1 MRFLGYFE
9 QICSIPHCSYQA
21 KKLGEFLLEFSK
33 SRGFEAKIDESFN
46 IHAIKGKPKICLQ
59 AHYDMVCVGEAP
71 KIELEN
77 DGEFLSAKNSTLGAD
92 NGIGLAIIMDIMDQ
106 AQDLEVLFTSDE
118 EVGLIG
124 ANAFAGEICAP
135 ALLNLDSEDDNEVI
149 IGCAGGLLAE
159 FRCEFEPC
167 KLGLGELFSP
177 SVSEHFGTGLLS
189 NESSHSTSAKNSTQN
204 SSNLNADYRESSEH
218 LSTGLLSNEGSHSTS
233 AENSTQNNS
242 NLNADYCESSEHFGT
257 GLLFNEG
264 SHSTSAKNCT
274 QNSSNLNANYYAL
287 SCEGLEGGH
296 SGIEIAKN
304 IPNAI
309 KELAHFAKNH
319 GANILAMSGG
329 DRDNAIPTWAKALVS
344 ASSKLQNKGLVKA
357 KKLDLLGAK
366 ELFAKLCDDNLKNT
380 IIMKTNSADFTRN
393 SRIPMK
399 ANSADFTK
407 NSRIPMKANSLND
420 FLLALPHGVLGWDE
434 GLGLPKTSANLAIV
448 RTRLTSKDENARIA
462 FSVQIYA
469 RSSSQAELAKLKNS
483 YEAISELAGFQSSF
497 GASSMPW
504 EPEQSHF
511 ATSVLNALQ
520 KYRPNAKI
528 TAIHAGL
535 ECGCLSAKMKQKGKK
550 LVACSIGP
558 NISGAHTINE
568 RCEIKSAQIIAQVV
582 RDVLKNA

>member
-21 KKLGEFLLEFSK
+21 QKLGEFLLEFSK
-33 SRGFEAKIDESFN
+33 SRGFDTKIDESFN

-92 NGIGLAIIMDIMDQ
+92 NGIGLAIIMDIMDE

-135 ALLNLDSEDDNEVI
+135 ALLNLDSEDDSEVI

-159 FRCEFEPC
+159 FRREFEPC
-167 KLGLGELFSP
+167 ELGLGELFSS
-177 SVSEHFGTGLLS
+177 SV
-189 NESSHSTSAKNSTQN
+189 
-204 SSNLNADYRESSEH
+204 SEH
-218 LSTGLLSNEGSHSTS
+218 LSTGLLSNES
-233 AENSTQNNS
+233 
-242 NLNADYCESSEHFGT
+242 
-257 GLLFNEG
+257 

-274 QNSSNLNANYYAL
+274 QNSSNLNANYYEL

-296 SGIEIAKN
+296 SGMQIAKN

-344 ASSKLQNKGLVKA
+344 ASSKLQSKGLVKA

-366 ELFAKLCDDNLKNT
+366 ELFAKLCDDDLKNP
-380 IIMKTNSADFTRN
+380 IIMKSNSADFTRN
-393 SRIPMK
+393 SR
-399 ANSADFTK
+399 
-407 NSRIPMKANSLND
+407 NSRIPLLND

-448 RTRLTSKDENARIA
+448 RTSLTSKDENARIA

-469 RSSSQAELAKLKNS
+469 RSSSQEELAKLKNS

-504 EPEQSHF
+504 EPEQSEF
-511 ATSVLNALQ
+511 ATNVLTALQ
-520 KYRPNAKI
+520 KYRPDAKI

>member
-21 KKLGEFLLEFSK
+21 QKLGEFLLEFSK
-33 SRGFEAKIDESFN
+33 SRGFDTKIDENFN

-92 NGIGLAIIMDIMDQ
+92 NGIGLAIIMDIMDE

-135 ALLNLDSEDDNEVI
+135 ALLNLDSEDDSEVI

-159 FRCEFEPC
+159 FRREFEPC
-167 KLGLGELFSP
+167 ELGLGELFSS

-189 NESSHSTSAKNSTQN
+189 NESSHSTSAKN
-204 SSNLNADYRESSEH
+204 
-218 LSTGLLSNEGSHSTS
+218 
-233 AENSTQNNS
+233 
-242 NLNADYCESSEHFGT
+242 
-257 GLLFNEG
+257 
-264 SHSTSAKNCT
+264 CT
-274 QNSSNLNANYYAL
+274 QNSSNLNANYYEL
-287 SCEGLEGGH
+287 SCEGLDGGH
-296 SGIEIAKN
+296 SGIQIAKN

-344 ASSKLQNKGLVKA
+344 ASSELQSKGLVKA

-366 ELFAKLCDDNLKNT
+366 ELFAKLCDDDLKNP
-380 IIMKTNSADFTRN
+380 IIMKS
-393 SRIPMK
+393 
-399 ANSADFTK
+399 NSADFTK
-407 NSRIPMKANSLND
+407 RENSRNSRIPLLND

-448 RTRLTSKDENARIA
+448 RTSLTSKDENARIA

-469 RSSSQAELAKLKNS
+469 RSSSQEELAKLKNS

-504 EPEQSHF
+504 EPEQSEF
-511 ATSVLNALQ
+511 ATNVLTALQ

-550 LVACSIGP
+550 LAACSIGP

>member
-21 KKLGEFLLEFSK
+21 QKLGEFLLEFSK
-33 SRGFEAKIDESFN
+33 SRGFDTKIDESFN

-92 NGIGLAIIMDIMDQ
+92 NGIGLAIIMDIMDE

-135 ALLNLDSEDDNEVI
+135 ALLNLDSEDDSEVI

-159 FRCEFEPC
+159 FRREFEPC
-167 KLGLGELFSP
+167 ELGLGELFSS
-177 SVSEHFGTGLLS
+177 SVSEHLSTGLLSNESSHSTSAENSTQNSSNLNADCYESSEHFGTGLLS
-189 NESSHSTSAKNSTQN
+189 NESSHSTSA
-204 SSNLNADYRESSEH
+204 
-218 LSTGLLSNEGSHSTS
+218 
-233 AENSTQNNS
+233 ENCTQNNS
-242 NLNADYCESSEHFGT
+242 NLNADYYE
-257 GLLFNEG
+257 
-264 SHSTSAKNCT
+264 
-274 QNSSNLNANYYAL
+274 L
-287 SCEGLEGGH
+287 SCEGLDGGH
-296 SGIEIAKN
+296 SGMQIAKN

-344 ASSKLQNKGLVKA
+344 ASSKLESKGLVKA

-366 ELFAKLCDDNLKNT
+366 ELFAKLCDDDLKNP
-380 IIMKTNSADFTRN
+380 IIMKSNSADFTWRENSRN
-393 SRIPMK
+393 SRIPL
-399 ANSADFTK
+399 
-407 NSRIPMKANSLND
+407 LND

-448 RTRLTSKDENARIA
+448 RTSLTSKDENARIA

-469 RSSSQAELAKLKNS
+469 RSSSQEELAKLKNS

-504 EPEQSHF
+504 EPEQSEF

-520 KYRPNAKI
+520 KYRPDAKI

>member
-21 KKLGEFLLEFSK
+21 QKLGEFLLEFSK
-33 SRGFEAKIDESFN
+33 SRGFDTKIDESFN

-92 NGIGLAIIMDIMDQ
+92 NGIGLAIIMDIMDE

-135 ALLNLDSEDDNEVI
+135 ALLNLDSEDDSEVI

-159 FRCEFEPC
+159 FRREFEPSE
-167 KLGLGELFSP
+167 LGLGELFSS
-177 SVSEHFGTGLLS
+177 SVSEHLS
-189 NESSHSTSAKNSTQN
+189 
-204 SSNLNADYRESSEH
+204 
-218 LSTGLLSNEGSHSTS
+218 
-233 AENSTQNNS
+233 
-242 NLNADYCESSEHFGT
+242 T

-274 QNSSNLNANYYAL
+274 QNSSNLNANYYEL

-296 SGIEIAKN
+296 SGMQIAKN

-344 ASSKLQNKGLVKA
+344 ASSKLQSKGLVNA

-366 ELFAKLCDDNLKNT
+366 ELFAKLCDDDLKNT
-380 IIMKTNSADFTRN
+380 IIMKTNSSDFTRN
-393 SRIPMK
+393 SRILMK
-399 ANSADFTK
+399 ANSADFTRNSR
-407 NSRIPMKANSLND
+407 NSRIPLLND

-434 GLGLPKTSANLAIV
+434 GLGLTKTSANLAIV
-448 RTRLTSKDENARIA
+448 RTKLTSKDENARIA

-469 RSSSQAELAKLKNS
+469 RSSSQEELAKLKNS
-483 YEAISELAGFQSSF
+483 YEAISELAGSQSSF
-497 GASSMPW
+497 GPSSLPW
-504 EPEQSHF
+504 EPEQSEF
-511 ATSVLNALQ
+511 ATSVLTALQ
-520 KYRPNAKI
+520 KYRPDAKI

>member
-21 KKLGEFLLEFSK
+21 QKLGEFLLEFSK
-33 SRGFEAKIDESFN
+33 SRGFDTKIDENFN

-92 NGIGLAIIMDIMDQ
+92 NGIGLAIIMDIMDE

-135 ALLNLDSEDDNEVI
+135 ALLNLDSEDDSEVI

-159 FRCEFEPC
+159 FRREFEPS
-167 KLGLGELFSP
+167 KLGLGELFSS
-177 SVSEHFGTGLLS
+177 SV
-189 NESSHSTSAKNSTQN
+189 
-204 SSNLNADYRESSEH
+204 
-218 LSTGLLSNEGSHSTS
+218 
-233 AENSTQNNS
+233 
-242 NLNADYCESSEHFGT
+242 SEHFGT
-257 GLLFNEG
+257 GLLFNES

-274 QNSSNLNANYYAL
+274 QNSSNLNANYYEL

-296 SGIEIAKN
+296 SGMQIAKN

-309 KELAHFAKNH
+309 KELAHFTKNH
-319 GANILAMSGG
+319 GANILAISGG

-344 ASSKLQNKGLVKA
+344 ASSELQSKGLVKA

-366 ELFAKLCDDNLKNT
+366 ELFAKLCDDDLKNP
-380 IIMKTNSADFTRN
+380 II
-393 SRIPMK
+393 MK
-399 ANSADFTK
+399 ANSADFTRRENSR
-407 NSRIPMKANSLND
+407 NSRIPLLND

-448 RTRLTSKDENARIA
+448 RTSLTSKDENARIA

-469 RSSSQAELAKLKNS
+469 RSSSQEELAKLKNS

-504 EPEQSHF
+504 EPEQSEF

>member
-21 KKLGEFLLEFSK
+21 QKLGEFLLEFSK
-33 SRGFEAKIDESFN
+33 SRGFDTKIDESFN

-77 DGEFLSAKNSTLGAD
+77 NGEFLSAKNSTLGAD
-92 NGIGLAIIMDIMDQ
+92 NGIGLAIIMDIMDE

-135 ALLNLDSEDDNEVI
+135 ALLNLDSEDDSEVI

-159 FRCEFEPC
+159 FRREFEPSE
-167 KLGLGELFSP
+167 LGLGELFSS
-177 SVSEHFGTGLLS
+177 SV
-189 NESSHSTSAKNSTQN
+189 
-204 SSNLNADYRESSEH
+204 
-218 LSTGLLSNEGSHSTS
+218 
-233 AENSTQNNS
+233 
-242 NLNADYCESSEHFGT
+242 SEHFGT

-274 QNSSNLNANYYAL
+274 QNNSNLNANYYEL

-296 SGIEIAKN
+296 SGMQIAKN

-344 ASSKLQNKGLVKA
+344 ASSKLQSKGLVKA
-357 KKLDLLGAK
+357 KKLDLLGTK
-366 ELFAKLCDDNLKNT
+366 ELFAKLCDDDLKNT
-380 IIMKTNSADFTRN
+380 II
-393 SRIPMK
+393 MK
-399 ANSADFTK
+399 ANSADFTRRENSK
-407 NSRIPMKANSLND
+407 NSRIPLLND

-497 GASSMPW
+497 GPSSLPW
-504 EPEQSHF
+504 EPEQSEF
-511 ATSVLNALQ
+511 ATSVLTALQ

-568 RCEIKSAQIIAQVV
+568 RCEIKSAKIIAQVL
-582 RDVLKNA
+582 RDLLKNA

>member
-1 MRFLGYFE
+1 MRFLEYFE

-21 KKLGEFLLEFSK
+21 QKLGEFLLEFSK
-33 SRGFEAKIDESFN
+33 SRGFDTKIDESFN

-71 KIELEN
+71 KVELEN

-92 NGIGLAIIMDIMDQ
+92 NGIGLAIIMDIMDE

-135 ALLNLDSEDDNEVI
+135 ALLNLDSEDDSEVI

-159 FRCEFEPC
+159 FRREFEPC
-167 KLGLGELFSP
+167 ELGLGELFSS
-177 SVSEHFGTGLLS
+177 SVSENLSTGLLS
-189 NESSHSTSAKNSTQN
+189 NESSHSTSAENSTQN
-204 SSNLNADYRESSEH
+204 SR
-218 LSTGLLSNEGSHSTS
+218 
-233 AENSTQNNS
+233 
-242 NLNADYCESSEHFGT
+242 
-257 GLLFNEG
+257 
-264 SHSTSAKNCT
+264 
-274 QNSSNLNANYYAL
+274 NLNANYYEL

-296 SGIEIAKN
+296 SGMQIAKN

-344 ASSKLQNKGLVKA
+344 ASSELQSKGLVKA

-366 ELFAKLCDDNLKNT
+366 ELFAKLCDDDLKNP
-380 IIMKTNSADFTRN
+380 IIMKS
-393 SRIPMK
+393 
-399 ANSADFTK
+399 NSADFTK
-407 NSRIPMKANSLND
+407 RENSRNSRIPLLND

-448 RTRLTSKDENARIA
+448 RTSLTSKDENARIA

-469 RSSSQAELAKLKNS
+469 RSSSQEELAKLKNS

-504 EPEQSHF
+504 EPEQSEF
-511 ATSVLNALQ
+511 AKRVLNALQ

>member
-21 KKLGEFLLEFSK
+21 QKLGEFLLEFSK
-33 SRGFEAKIDESFN
+33 SRGFDTKIDESFN

-92 NGIGLAIIMDIMDQ
+92 NGIGLAIIMDIMDE

-135 ALLNLDSEDDNEVI
+135 ALLNLDSEDDSEVI

-159 FRCEFEPC
+159 FRREFEPC
-167 KLGLGELFSP
+167 ELGLGELFSP
-177 SVSEHFGTGLLS
+177 EFEPCELGLGELFSSSVSEHFGTGLLS

-204 SSNLNADYRESSEH
+204 N
-218 LSTGLLSNEGSHSTS
+218 
-233 AENSTQNNS
+233 
-242 NLNADYCESSEHFGT
+242 
-257 GLLFNEG
+257 
-264 SHSTSAKNCT
+264 
-274 QNSSNLNANYYAL
+274 SNLNANYYEL

-296 SGIEIAKN
+296 SGMQIAKN

-344 ASSKLQNKGLVKA
+344 ASSKLQSKGLVKA

-366 ELFAKLCDDNLKNT
+366 ELFTKLCDDDLKNT
-380 IIMKTNSADFTRN
+380 II
-393 SRIPMK
+393 MK

-407 NSRIPMKANSLND
+407 RENSRNSRIPLLND

-434 GLGLPKTSANLAIV
+434 RLGLPKTSANLAIV
-448 RTRLTSKDENARIA
+448 RTSLTSKDENARIA

-469 RSSSQAELAKLKNS
+469 RSSSQEELAKLKNS

-504 EPEQSHF
+504 EPEQSEF

>member
-21 KKLGEFLLEFSK
+21 QKLGEFLLEFSK
-33 SRGFEAKIDESFN
+33 SRGFDTKIDESFN

-92 NGIGLAIIMDIMDQ
+92 NGIGLAIIMDIMDE

-135 ALLNLDSEDDNEVI
+135 ALLNLDSEDDSEVI

-159 FRCEFEPC
+159 FRREFEPS
-167 KLGLGELFSP
+167 KLGLGELFSSELESCELGLGELFSS
-177 SVSEHFGTGLLS
+177 SVSEHFGTRLLS
-189 NESSHSTSAKNSTQN
+189 NESSHSTSAENSTQN
-204 SSNLNADYRESSEH
+204 SS
-218 LSTGLLSNEGSHSTS
+218 T
-233 AENSTQNNS
+233 
-242 NLNADYCESSEHFGT
+242 
-257 GLLFNEG
+257 
-264 SHSTSAKNCT
+264 
-274 QNSSNLNANYYAL
+274 LNANYYEL
-287 SCEGLEGGH
+287 SCEGLKGGH
-296 SGIEIAKN
+296 SGMQIAKN

-319 GANILAMSGG
+319 GANILAISGG

-344 ASSKLQNKGLVKA
+344 ASSKLQSKGLVKA

-366 ELFAKLCDDNLKNT
+366 ELFAKLCDDDLKNP
-380 IIMKTNSADFTRN
+380 IIMKSNSADFTRN

-399 ANSADFTK
+399 SNSADFTRNSR
-407 NSRIPMKANSLND
+407 NSRIPLLND

-448 RTRLTSKDENARIA
+448 RTSLTSKDENARIA

-497 GASSMPW
+497 GPSSMPW
-504 EPEQSHF
+504 EPEQSEF
-511 ATSVLNALQ
+511 AKSLLTALQ

>member
-21 KKLGEFLLEFSK
+21 QKLGEFLLEFSK
-33 SRGFEAKIDESFN
+33 SRGFDTKIDENFN

-71 KIELEN
+71 KIDLEN

-92 NGIGLAIIMDIMDQ
+92 NGIGLAIIMDIMDE

-135 ALLNLDSEDDNEVI
+135 ALLNLDSEDDSEVI

-159 FRCEFEPC
+159 FMREFEPC
-167 KLGLGELFSP
+167 ELGLGELFSP
-177 SVSEHFGTGLLS
+177 EFEPCELGLGELFSSSVSEHFGTGLLS
-189 NESSHSTSAKNSTQN
+189 NESSHSTSAKN
-204 SSNLNADYRESSEH
+204 
-218 LSTGLLSNEGSHSTS
+218 
-233 AENSTQNNS
+233 
-242 NLNADYCESSEHFGT
+242 
-257 GLLFNEG
+257 
-264 SHSTSAKNCT
+264 CT
-274 QNSSNLNANYYAL
+274 QNSSNLNANYYEL

-296 SGIEIAKN
+296 SGMQIAKN

-344 ASSKLQNKGLVKA
+344 ASSELQSKGLVKA

-366 ELFAKLCDDNLKNT
+366 ELFAKLCDDDLKNP
-380 IIMKTNSADFTRN
+380 IIMKS
-393 SRIPMK
+393 
-399 ANSADFTK
+399 NSADFTK
-407 NSRIPMKANSLND
+407 RENSRNSRIPLLND

-448 RTRLTSKDENARIA
+448 RTSLTSKDENARIA

-469 RSSSQAELAKLKNS
+469 RSSSQEELAKLKNS

-504 EPEQSHF
+504 EPEQSEF
-511 ATSVLNALQ
+511 ATSLLNALQ

>member
-21 KKLGEFLLEFSK
+21 QKLGEFLLEFSK
-33 SRGFEAKIDESFN
+33 SRGFDTKIDESFN

-92 NGIGLAIIMDIMDQ
+92 NGIGLAIIMDIMDE

-135 ALLNLDSEDDNEVI
+135 ALLNLDSEDDSEVI

-159 FRCEFEPC
+159 FRREFEPC
-167 KLGLGELFSP
+167 ELGLGELFSS
-177 SVSEHFGTGLLS
+177 SVSENLSTGLLS
-189 NESSHSTSAKNSTQN
+189 NESSHSTSAKNC
-204 SSNLNADYRESSEH
+204 
-218 LSTGLLSNEGSHSTS
+218 
-233 AENSTQNNS
+233 TQNNS
-242 NLNADYCESSEHFGT
+242 NLNA
-257 GLLFNEG
+257 
-264 SHSTSAKNCT
+264 
-274 QNSSNLNANYYAL
+274 NYYEL

-296 SGIEIAKN
+296 SGMQIAKN

-319 GANILAMSGG
+319 GANILAISGG
-329 DRDNAIPTWAKALVS
+329 DRDNAIPTWAKALAS
-344 ASSKLQNKGLVKA
+344 ASSKLESKGLVKA

-366 ELFAKLCDDNLKNT
+366 ELFAKLCDDDLKNP
-380 IIMKTNSADFTRN
+380 IIMKANSADFTRN
-393 SRIPMK
+393 SR
-399 ANSADFTK
+399 
-407 NSRIPMKANSLND
+407 NSRIPLLND

-448 RTRLTSKDENARIA
+448 RTSLTSKDENARIA

-504 EPEQSHF
+504 EPEQSEF
-511 ATSVLNALQ
+511 ATNVLNALQ

>member
-21 KKLGEFLLEFSK
+21 QKLGEFLLEFSK

-77 DGEFLSAKNSTLGAD
+77 NGEFLSAKNSTLGAD
-92 NGIGLAIIMDIMDQ
+92 NGIGLAIIMDIMDE

-135 ALLNLDSEDDNEVI
+135 ALLNLDSEDDSEVI

-159 FRCEFEPC
+159 FRREFEPS
-167 KLGLGELFSP
+167 KLGLGELFSSELESCELGLGELFSS
-177 SVSEHFGTGLLS
+177 SVSEHFGTGLLF
-189 NESSHSTSAKNSTQN
+189 
-204 SSNLNADYRESSEH
+204 
-218 LSTGLLSNEGSHSTS
+218 NEGSHSTS
-233 AENSTQNNS
+233 AENSTQNSS
-242 NLNADYCESSEHFGT
+242 NLNANYRESSEHLST
-257 GLLFNEG
+257 RLLFNEG

-274 QNSSNLNANYYAL
+274 QNSSNLNANYYEL
-287 SCEGLEGGH
+287 SCQGLEGGH
-296 SGIEIAKN
+296 SGMQIAKN

-319 GANILAMSGG
+319 GSNILAISGG

-344 ASSKLQNKGLVKA
+344 ASSKLQSKGLVKA

-366 ELFAKLCDDNLKNT
+366 ELFAKLCDDDLKNT
-380 IIMKTNSADFTRN
+380 IIMKANSADFTRN
-393 SRIPMK
+393 SRIPL
-399 ANSADFTK
+399 
-407 NSRIPMKANSLND
+407 LND

-448 RTRLTSKDENARIA
+448 RTKLTSKDENARIA

-497 GASSMPW
+497 GPSSMPW
-504 EPEQSHF
+504 EPEQSEF
-511 ATSVLNALQ
+511 ATSVLTALQ

-568 RCEIKSAQIIAQVV
+568 RCEIKSAQIIAQVL
-582 RDVLKNA
+582 RDLLKNA

>member
-21 KKLGEFLLEFSK
+21 QKLGEFLLEFSK
-33 SRGFEAKIDESFN
+33 SRGFDTKIDESFN

-77 DGEFLSAKNSTLGAD
+77 NGEFLSAKNSTLGAD
-92 NGIGLAIIMDIMDQ
+92 NGIGLAIIMDIMDE

-124 ANAFAGEICAP
+124 ANAFAGEIYAP
-135 ALLNLDSEDDNEVI
+135 ALLNLDSEDDSEVI

-159 FRCEFEPC
+159 FRREFEPC
-167 KLGLGELFSP
+167 KLGLDELFSS
-177 SVSEHFGTGLLS
+177 SV
-189 NESSHSTSAKNSTQN
+189 
-204 SSNLNADYRESSEH
+204 SEH

-233 AENSTQNNS
+233 VENSTQNNS
-242 NLNADYCESSEHFGT
+242 NLNA
-257 GLLFNEG
+257 
-264 SHSTSAKNCT
+264 
-274 QNSSNLNANYYAL
+274 NYYEL
-287 SCEGLEGGH
+287 SCHGLEGGH
-296 SGIEIAKN
+296 SGIQIAKN

-344 ASSKLQNKGLVKA
+344 ASSKLQSKGLVKA

-366 ELFAKLCDDNLKNT
+366 ELFAKLCDDDLKNT
-380 IIMKTNSADFTRN
+380 IIMRANSADFTRN
-393 SRIPMK
+393 SRIPL
-399 ANSADFTK
+399 
-407 NSRIPMKANSLND
+407 LND

-469 RSSSQAELAKLKNS
+469 RSSSQEELAKLKNS

-511 ATSVLNALQ
+511 ATSVLTALQ

-568 RCEIKSAQIIAQVV
+568 RCEIKSAKIIAQVV
-582 RDVLKNA
+582 RDLLKNSQGA

>member
-21 KKLGEFLLEFSK
+21 QKLGEFLLEFSK
-33 SRGFEAKIDESFN
+33 SRGFDTKIDENFN

-92 NGIGLAIIMDIMDQ
+92 NGIGLAIIMDIMDE

-135 ALLNLDSEDDNEVI
+135 ALLNLDSEDDSEVI

-159 FRCEFEPC
+159 FMREFEPS
-167 KLGLGELFSP
+167 KLGLGELFSS

-204 SSNLNADYRESSEH
+204 NSNLNADYCKSSEH
-218 LSTGLLSNEGSHSTS
+218 LSTGLLSNES
-233 AENSTQNNS
+233 
-242 NLNADYCESSEHFGT
+242 
-257 GLLFNEG
+257 

-274 QNSSNLNANYYAL
+274 QNSSNLNANYYEL

-296 SGIEIAKN
+296 SGMQIAKN

-344 ASSKLQNKGLVKA
+344 ASSKLESKGLVKA

-366 ELFAKLCDDNLKNT
+366 ELFAKLCDDDLKNP
-380 IIMKTNSADFTRN
+380 IIMKSNSADFTRN
-393 SRIPMK
+393 SR
-399 ANSADFTK
+399 
-407 NSRIPMKANSLND
+407 NSRIPLLND
-420 FLLALPHGVLGWDE
+420 FLLALSHGVLGWDE

-448 RTRLTSKDENARIA
+448 RTSLTSKDENARIA

-469 RSSSQAELAKLKNS
+469 RSSSQEELTKLKNS

-504 EPEQSHF
+504 EPEQSEF
-511 ATSVLNALQ
+511 ATSVLTALQ

>member
-21 KKLGEFLLEFSK
+21 QKLGEFLLEFSK
-33 SRGFEAKIDESFN
+33 SRGFDTKIDESFN

-92 NGIGLAIIMDIMDQ
+92 NGIGLAIIMDIMDE

-124 ANAFAGEICAP
+124 ANAFAGEIYAP
-135 ALLNLDSEDDNEVI
+135 ALLNLDSEDDSEVI

-189 NESSHSTSAKNSTQN
+189 NEGSHSTSAKNSTQN
-204 SSNLNADYRESSEH
+204 SSNLNA
-218 LSTGLLSNEGSHSTS
+218 
-233 AENSTQNNS
+233 
-242 NLNADYCESSEHFGT
+242 
-257 GLLFNEG
+257 
-264 SHSTSAKNCT
+264 
-274 QNSSNLNANYYAL
+274 NYYEL

-296 SGIEIAKN
+296 SGMEIAKN

-344 ASSKLQNKGLVKA
+344 ASSELQSKGLVKA

-366 ELFAKLCDDNLKNT
+366 ELFAKLCDDDLKNP
-380 IIMKTNSADFTRN
+380 IIMKANSADFTRN
-393 SRIPMK
+393 SRIPL
-399 ANSADFTK
+399 
-407 NSRIPMKANSLND
+407 LND

-469 RSSSQAELAKLKNS
+469 RSSSQEELAKLKNS

-497 GASSMPW
+497 GASSIPW
-504 EPEQSHF
+504 EPEQSEF

-568 RCEIKSAQIIAQVV
+568 RCEIKSAKIIAQVV

>member
-1 MRFLGYFE
+1 MSRFFSIIFKKFFLKGVKMRFLGYFE

-21 KKLGEFLLEFSK
+21 QKLGEFLLEFSK
-33 SRGFEAKIDESFN
+33 SRGFDTKIDESFN

-92 NGIGLAIIMDIMDQ
+92 NGIGLAIIMDIMDE

-135 ALLNLDSEDDNEVI
+135 ALLNLDSEDDSEVI

-159 FRCEFEPC
+159 FRREFEPS
-167 KLGLGELFSP
+167 KLGLGELFSS
-177 SVSEHFGTGLLS
+177 SVSEHLSTGLLS
-189 NESSHSTSAKNSTQN
+189 NESSHSTSA
-204 SSNLNADYRESSEH
+204 
-218 LSTGLLSNEGSHSTS
+218 
-233 AENSTQNNS
+233 ENS
-242 NLNADYCESSEHFGT
+242 
-257 GLLFNEG
+257 
-264 SHSTSAKNCT
+264 T
-274 QNSSNLNANYYAL
+274 QNSSNLNANYYEL

-296 SGIEIAKN
+296 SGMQIAKN

-344 ASSKLQNKGLVKA
+344 ASSKLESKGLVKA

-366 ELFAKLCDDNLKNT
+366 ELFAKLCDDDLKNT
-380 IIMKTNSADFTRN
+380 II
-393 SRIPMK
+393 MK
-399 ANSADFTK
+399 ANSADFTRRENSR
-407 NSRIPMKANSLND
+407 NSRIPLLND

-448 RTRLTSKDENARIA
+448 RTSLTSKDENARIA

-469 RSSSQAELAKLKNS
+469 RSSSQEELAKLKNS

-504 EPEQSHF
+504 EPEQSEF

-520 KYRPNAKI
+520 KYRPDAKI

>member
-21 KKLGEFLLEFSK
+21 QKLGEFLLEFSK
-33 SRGFEAKIDESFN
+33 SRGFDTKIDENFN

-77 DGEFLSAKNSTLGAD
+77 NGEFLSAKNSTLGAD
-92 NGIGLAIIMDIMDQ
+92 NGIGLAIIMDIMDE

-135 ALLNLDSEDDNEVI
+135 ALLNLDSEDDSEVI

-159 FRCEFEPC
+159 FRREFEPS
-167 KLGLGELFSP
+167 KLGLGELFS
-177 SVSEHFGTGLLS
+177 SSASEHFGTGLLS
-189 NESSHSTSAKNSTQN
+189 NESSHSTSAENSTQN
-204 SSNLNADYRESSEH
+204 NSNLNANYCESSEY
-218 LSTGLLSNEGSHSTS
+218 LSTGLLFNENSHSTS
-233 AENSTQNNS
+233 AENSTQN
-242 NLNADYCESSEHFGT
+242 
-257 GLLFNEG
+257 
-264 SHSTSAKNCT
+264 
-274 QNSSNLNANYYAL
+274 SSNLNANYYEL

-296 SGIEIAKN
+296 SGMQIAKN

-309 KELAHFAKNH
+309 KELAHFVKNH
-319 GANILAMSGG
+319 GANILAISGG

-344 ASSKLQNKGLVKA
+344 ASSELESKGLVNA

-366 ELFAKLCDDNLKNT
+366 ELFAKLCDDDLKNT
-380 IIMKTNSADFTRN
+380 IIMKANSADFTRN
-393 SRIPMK
+393 SKIPMK
-399 ANSADFTK
+399 ANSADFTRRENSR
-407 NSRIPMKANSLND
+407 NSRIPLLND

-448 RTRLTSKDENARIA
+448 RTSLTSKDENARIA

-469 RSSSQAELAKLKNS
+469 RSSSQEELAKLKNS

-504 EPEQSHF
+504 EPEQSEF
-511 ATSVLNALQ
+511 ATSVLTALQ
-520 KYRPNAKI
+520 KYRPDAKI

>member
-21 KKLGEFLLEFSK
+21 QKLGEFLLEFSK
-33 SRGFEAKIDESFN
+33 SRGFDTKIDENFN

-92 NGIGLAIIMDIMDQ
+92 NGIGLAIIMDIMDE

-135 ALLNLDSEDDNEVI
+135 ALLNLDSEDDSEVI

-159 FRCEFEPC
+159 FRREFEPS
-167 KLGLGELFSP
+167 KLGLGELFSS
-177 SVSEHFGTGLLS
+177 SVSENLSTGLLS
-189 NESSHSTSAKNSTQN
+189 NESSHSTSA
-204 SSNLNADYRESSEH
+204 
-218 LSTGLLSNEGSHSTS
+218 
-233 AENSTQNNS
+233 ENS
-242 NLNADYCESSEHFGT
+242 
-257 GLLFNEG
+257 
-264 SHSTSAKNCT
+264 T
-274 QNSSNLNANYYAL
+274 QNSSNLNANYYEL

-296 SGIEIAKN
+296 SGMQIAKN

-319 GANILAMSGG
+319 DANILTISGG

-344 ASSKLQNKGLVKA
+344 ASSKLESKGLVKA

-366 ELFAKLCDDNLKNT
+366 ELFAKLCDDDLKNP
-380 IIMKTNSADFTRN
+380 IIMKS
-393 SRIPMK
+393 
-399 ANSADFTK
+399 NSADFTK
-407 NSRIPMKANSLND
+407 RENSRNSRIPLLND

-448 RTRLTSKDENARIA
+448 RTSLTSKDKNARIA

-469 RSSSQAELAKLKNS
+469 RSSSQDELAKLKNS

-497 GASSMPW
+497 GASSIPW
-504 EPEQSHF
+504 EPEQSEF
-511 ATSVLNALQ
+511 AKSVLNALQ

>member
-1 MRFLGYFE
+1 M
-9 QICSIPHCSYQA
+9 
-21 KKLGEFLLEFSK
+21 
-33 SRGFEAKIDESFN
+33 
-46 IHAIKGKPKICLQ
+46 
-59 AHYDMVCVGEAP
+59 
-71 KIELEN
+71 
-77 DGEFLSAKNSTLGAD
+77 
-92 NGIGLAIIMDIMDQ
+92 
-106 AQDLEVLFTSDE
+106 
-118 EVGLIG
+118 
-124 ANAFAGEICAP
+124 
-135 ALLNLDSEDDNEVI
+135 
-149 IGCAGGLLAE
+149 
-159 FRCEFEPC
+159 
-167 KLGLGELFSP
+167 
-177 SVSEHFGTGLLS
+177 SEHLGTGLLS
-189 NESSHSTSAKNSTQN
+189 NES
-204 SSNLNADYRESSEH
+204 
-218 LSTGLLSNEGSHSTS
+218 
-233 AENSTQNNS
+233 
-242 NLNADYCESSEHFGT
+242 
-257 GLLFNEG
+257 

-274 QNSSNLNANYYAL
+274 QNSSNLNANYYEL

-296 SGIEIAKN
+296 SGMQIAKN

-329 DRDNAIPTWAKALVS
+329 DRDNAIPTWAKALVF
-344 ASSKLQNKGLVKA
+344 ASSELESKGLVKA

-366 ELFAKLCDDNLKNT
+366 ELFAKLCDDDLKNP
-380 IIMKTNSADFTRN
+380 IIMKS
-393 SRIPMK
+393 
-399 ANSADFTK
+399 NSADFTK
-407 NSRIPMKANSLND
+407 RENSRNSRIPLLND

-448 RTRLTSKDENARIA
+448 RTSLTSKDENARIA

-469 RSSSQAELAKLKNS
+469 RSSSQEELAKLKNS

-504 EPEQSHF
+504 EPEQSEF
-511 ATSVLNALQ
+511 ATSVLNSLQ

>member
-21 KKLGEFLLEFSK
+21 QKLGEFLLEFSK
-33 SRGFEAKIDESFN
+33 SRGFDTKIDESFN

-92 NGIGLAIIMDIMDQ
+92 NGIGLAIIMDIMDE

-135 ALLNLDSEDDNEVI
+135 ALLNLDSEDDSEVI

-159 FRCEFEPC
+159 VRREFEPC
-167 KLGLGELFSP
+167 ELGLGELFSS
-177 SVSEHFGTGLLS
+177 SVSEHLSTGFLS

-204 SSNLNADYRESSEH
+204 SSNLNA
-218 LSTGLLSNEGSHSTS
+218 
-233 AENSTQNNS
+233 
-242 NLNADYCESSEHFGT
+242 
-257 GLLFNEG
+257 
-264 SHSTSAKNCT
+264 
-274 QNSSNLNANYYAL
+274 NYYEL

-296 SGIEIAKN
+296 SGMQIAKN

-319 GANILAMSGG
+319 GANILAISGG

-344 ASSKLQNKGLVKA
+344 ASSKLQSKGLVKA

-366 ELFAKLCDDNLKNT
+366 ELFAKLCDDDLKNP
-380 IIMKTNSADFTRN
+380 IIMKS
-393 SRIPMK
+393 
-399 ANSADFTK
+399 NSADFTK
-407 NSRIPMKANSLND
+407 RENSKNSRIPLLND

-448 RTRLTSKDENARIA
+448 RTSLTSKDENARIA

-469 RSSSQAELAKLKNS
+469 RSSSQEELAKLKNS

-504 EPEQSHF
+504 EPEQSEF
-511 ATSVLNALQ
+511 ATSVLTALQ

>member
-21 KKLGEFLLEFSK
+21 QKLGEFLLEFSK
-33 SRGFEAKIDESFN
+33 SRGFDTKIDESFN

-92 NGIGLAIIMDIMDQ
+92 NGIGLAIIMDIMDE

-135 ALLNLDSEDDNEVI
+135 ALLNLDSEDDSEVI

-159 FRCEFEPC
+159 FRREFEPC
-167 KLGLGELFSP
+167 ELGLGELFSS

-189 NESSHSTSAKNSTQN
+189 NESSHSTSAKN
-204 SSNLNADYRESSEH
+204 
-218 LSTGLLSNEGSHSTS
+218 
-233 AENSTQNNS
+233 
-242 NLNADYCESSEHFGT
+242 
-257 GLLFNEG
+257 
-264 SHSTSAKNCT
+264 CT
-274 QNSSNLNANYYAL
+274 KNSSNLNANYYEL

-296 SGIEIAKN
+296 SGMQIAKN

-344 ASSKLQNKGLVKA
+344 ASSKLQSKGLVKA

-366 ELFAKLCDDNLKNT
+366 ELFAKLCDDDLKNT
-380 IIMKTNSADFTRN
+380 II
-393 SRIPMK
+393 MK
-399 ANSADFTK
+399 ANSADFTRRENSR
-407 NSRIPMKANSLND
+407 NSRIPLLND
-420 FLLALPHGVLGWDE
+420 FLLALPHGALGWDE
-434 GLGLPKTSANLAIV
+434 GLELPKTSANLAIV
-448 RTRLTSKDENARIA
+448 RTSLTSKDENARIA

-469 RSSSQAELAKLKNS
+469 RSSSQEELAKLKNS

-497 GASSMPW
+497 GPSSLPW
-504 EPEQSHF
+504 EPEQSEF
-511 ATSVLNALQ
+511 ATSVLTALQ

>member
-21 KKLGEFLLEFSK
+21 QKLGEFLLEFSK
-33 SRGFEAKIDESFN
+33 SRGFDTKIDESFN

-92 NGIGLAIIMDIMDQ
+92 NGIGLAIIMDIMDE

-135 ALLNLDSEDDNEVI
+135 ALLNLDSEDDSEVI

-159 FRCEFEPC
+159 FRREFEPC
-167 KLGLGELFSP
+167 ELGLGELFSS

-189 NESSHSTSAKNSTQN
+189 NEN
-204 SSNLNADYRESSEH
+204 
-218 LSTGLLSNEGSHSTS
+218 SHSTS
-233 AENSTQNNS
+233 AE
-242 NLNADYCESSEHFGT
+242 
-257 GLLFNEG
+257 
-264 SHSTSAKNCT
+264 NCT
-274 QNSSNLNANYYAL
+274 QNSSNLNANYYEL
-287 SCEGLEGGH
+287 SCDGLEGGH
-296 SGIEIAKN
+296 SGMQIAKN

-344 ASSKLQNKGLVKA
+344 ASSKLQSKGLVKA

-366 ELFAKLCDDNLKNT
+366 ELFAKLCDDDLKNP
-380 IIMKTNSADFTRN
+380 IIMKSNSADFTNRENSRN
-393 SRIPMK
+393 SRIPL
-399 ANSADFTK
+399 
-407 NSRIPMKANSLND
+407 LND

-448 RTRLTSKDENARIA
+448 RTSLTSKDENARIA

-469 RSSSQAELAKLKNS
+469 RSSSQEELAKLKNS

-504 EPEQSHF
+504 EPEQSEF
-511 ATSVLNALQ
+511 ATSVLTALQ

-568 RCEIKSAQIIAQVV
+568 RCEIKSAQIIAQVL
-582 RDVLKNA
+582 RDLLKNA

>member
-21 KKLGEFLLEFSK
+21 QKLGEFLLEFSK
-33 SRGFEAKIDESFN
+33 SRGFDTKIDESFN
-46 IHAIKGKPKICLQ
+46 IHAIKGNPKICLQ

-92 NGIGLAIIMDIMDQ
+92 NGIGLAIIMDIMDE

-118 EVGLIG
+118 EAGLIG

-159 FRCEFEPC
+159 FGCEFEPC
-167 KLGLGELFSP
+167 ELGLGELFSS
-177 SVSEHFGTGLLS
+177 SV
-189 NESSHSTSAKNSTQN
+189 
-204 SSNLNADYRESSEH
+204 SEH
-218 LSTGLLSNEGSHSTS
+218 LSTRLLFNEGSHSTS
-233 AENSTQNNS
+233 AENSTQN
-242 NLNADYCESSEHFGT
+242 
-257 GLLFNEG
+257 
-264 SHSTSAKNCT
+264 
-274 QNSSNLNANYYAL
+274 SSNLNANYYEL
-287 SCEGLEGGH
+287 SCQGLEGGH
-296 SGIEIAKN
+296 SGMQIAKN

-319 GANILAMSGG
+319 GANILAISGG

-344 ASSKLQNKGLVKA
+344 ASSKLQSKGLVNA

-366 ELFAKLCDDNLKNT
+366 ELFAKLCDDDLKNT
-380 IIMKTNSADFTRN
+380 IIMKANSADFTRN
-393 SRIPMK
+393 SKIPL
-399 ANSADFTK
+399 
-407 NSRIPMKANSLND
+407 LND

-448 RTRLTSKDENARIA
+448 RTILTSKDENARIA

-511 ATSVLNALQ
+511 ATSVLTALQ

-568 RCEIKSAQIIAQVV
+568 RCEIKSAKIIAQVV
-582 RDVLKNA
+582 RDLLKNSQGA

>member
-21 KKLGEFLLEFSK
+21 QKLGEFLLEFSK

-92 NGIGLAIIMDIMDQ
+92 NGIGLAIIMDIMDE

-135 ALLNLDSEDDNEVI
+135 ALLNLDSEDDSEVI

-159 FRCEFEPC
+159 FRREFEPC
-167 KLGLGELFSP
+167 ELGLGELFSP
-177 SVSEHFGTGLLS
+177 SVSEHLSTGLLF
-189 NESSHSTSAKNSTQN
+189 NEGSHSTSAKNSTQN
-204 SSNLNADYRESSEH
+204 SSNLNA
-218 LSTGLLSNEGSHSTS
+218 
-233 AENSTQNNS
+233 
-242 NLNADYCESSEHFGT
+242 
-257 GLLFNEG
+257 
-264 SHSTSAKNCT
+264 
-274 QNSSNLNANYYAL
+274 NYYEL

-296 SGIEIAKN
+296 SGMQIAKN

-319 GANILAMSGG
+319 GANILAISGG

-344 ASSKLQNKGLVKA
+344 ASSKLQSKGLVKA

-366 ELFAKLCDDNLKNT
+366 ELFAKLCDDDLKNT
-380 IIMKTNSADFTRN
+380 II
-393 SRIPMK
+393 MK
-399 ANSADFTK
+399 ANSADFTRRENSR
-407 NSRIPMKANSLND
+407 NSRIPLLND

-448 RTRLTSKDENARIA
+448 RTKLTSKDENARIA

-483 YEAISELAGFQSSF
+483 YKAISELAGFQSSF
-497 GASSMPW
+497 GPSSIPW
-504 EPEQSHF
+504 EPEQSEF

-520 KYRPNAKI
+520 KDRPDAKI

-568 RCEIKSAQIIAQVV
+568 RCEIKSAKIIAQVL
-582 RDVLKNA
+582 RDLLKNA

>member
-21 KKLGEFLLEFSK
+21 QKLGEFLLKFSK

-77 DGEFLSAKNSTLGAD
+77 NGEFLSAKNSTLGAD
-92 NGIGLAIIMDIMDQ
+92 NGIGLAIIMDIMDE

-135 ALLNLDSEDDNEVI
+135 ALLNLDSEDDSEVI

-159 FRCEFEPC
+159 FRREFEPC
-167 KLGLGELFSP
+167 ELGLGELFSS
-177 SVSEHFGTGLLS
+177 SV
-189 NESSHSTSAKNSTQN
+189 
-204 SSNLNADYRESSEH
+204 SEH
-218 LSTGLLSNEGSHSTS
+218 LSTGLLSNESSHSTS

-242 NLNADYCESSEHFGT
+242 NLNANYRESSEYLST

-274 QNSSNLNANYYAL
+274 QNSSNLNADYYEL

-296 SGIEIAKN
+296 SGMQIAKN

-319 GANILAMSGG
+319 GANILAISGG

-344 ASSKLQNKGLVKA
+344 ASSKLQSKGLVKA

-366 ELFAKLCDDNLKNT
+366 ELFAKLCDDDLKNT
-380 IIMKTNSADFTRN
+380 IIMKTNSSDFTRN
-393 SRIPMK
+393 SKIPMK
-399 ANSADFTK
+399 ANSADFTRRENSK
-407 NSRIPMKANSLND
+407 NSRIPLLND

-469 RSSSQAELAKLKNS
+469 RSSSQAELTKLKNS
-483 YEAISELAGFQSSF
+483 YEAISELAGFKSSF
-497 GASSMPW
+497 GPSSMPW
-504 EPEQSHF
+504 EPEQSEF

-568 RCEIKSAQIIAQVV
+568 RCEIKSAQIIAQVL
-582 RDVLKNA
+582 RDLLKNA

>member
-21 KKLGEFLLEFSK
+21 QKLGEFLLEFSK

-92 NGIGLAIIMDIMDQ
+92 NGIGLAIIMDIMDE

-135 ALLNLDSEDDNEVI
+135 ALLNLDSEDDSEVI

-159 FRCEFEPC
+159 FRREFEPC
-167 KLGLGELFSP
+167 ELGLGELFSS
-177 SVSEHFGTGLLS
+177 SV
-189 NESSHSTSAKNSTQN
+189 
-204 SSNLNADYRESSEH
+204 SEH

-233 AENSTQNNS
+233 AENSTQN
-242 NLNADYCESSEHFGT
+242 
-257 GLLFNEG
+257 
-264 SHSTSAKNCT
+264 
-274 QNSSNLNANYYAL
+274 SSNLNANYYEL

-296 SGIEIAKN
+296 SGMQIAKN

-319 GANILAMSGG
+319 GANILAISGG

-344 ASSKLQNKGLVKA
+344 ASSKLQSKGLVKA

-366 ELFAKLCDDNLKNT
+366 ELFAKLCDDDVKNT
-380 IIMKTNSADFTRN
+380 IIMKANSADFTRN
-393 SRIPMK
+393 SKIPMK
-399 ANSADFTK
+399 ANSADFTRRENSK
-407 NSRIPMKANSLND
+407 NSRIPLLND
-420 FLLALPHGVLGWDE
+420 FLLALPHGVLGWYE

-448 RTRLTSKDENARIA
+448 RTSLTSKDENARIA

-469 RSSSQAELAKLKNS
+469 RSSSQEELAKLKNS

-497 GASSMPW
+497 GPSSMPW
-504 EPEQSHF
+504 EPEHSEF
-511 ATSVLNALQ
+511 ATSVLTALQ

>member
-21 KKLGEFLLEFSK
+21 QKLGEFLLEFSK

-92 NGIGLAIIMDIMDQ
+92 NGIGLAIIMDIMDE

-135 ALLNLDSEDDNEVI
+135 ALLNLDSEDDSEVI

-159 FRCEFEPC
+159 FRREFEPC
-167 KLGLGELFSP
+167 ELGLGELFSS
-177 SVSEHFGTGLLS
+177 SV
-189 NESSHSTSAKNSTQN
+189 
-204 SSNLNADYRESSEH
+204 
-218 LSTGLLSNEGSHSTS
+218 
-233 AENSTQNNS
+233 
-242 NLNADYCESSEHFGT
+242 SEHFGT
-257 GLLFNEG
+257 GLLFNEN
-264 SHSTSAKNCT
+264 SHSTSVENST
-274 QNSSNLNANYYAL
+274 QNSSTLNANYYEL
-287 SCEGLEGGH
+287 SCQGLEGGH
-296 SGIEIAKN
+296 SGMQIAKN

-319 GANILAMSGG
+319 GANILAISGG

-344 ASSKLQNKGLVKA
+344 ASSKLQSKGLVKA

-366 ELFAKLCDDNLKNT
+366 ELFAKLCDDDLKNT
-380 IIMKTNSADFTRN
+380 IIMKANSADFTRN
-393 SRIPMK
+393 SRIPL
-399 ANSADFTK
+399 
-407 NSRIPMKANSLND
+407 LND
-420 FLLALPHGVLGWDE
+420 FLLSLPHGVLGWDE

-469 RSSSQAELAKLKNS
+469 RSSSQEELAKLKNS

-497 GASSMPW
+497 GPSSMPW
-504 EPEQSHF
+504 EPEQSEF
-511 ATSVLNALQ
+511 ATSVLTALQ

-568 RCEIKSAQIIAQVV
+568 RCEIKSAQIIAQVL
-582 RDVLKNA
+582 RDLLKNA

>member
-21 KKLGEFLLEFSK
+21 QKLGEFLLEFSK
-33 SRGFEAKIDESFN
+33 SRGFEAKIDENFN

-92 NGIGLAIIMDIMDQ
+92 NGIGLAIIMDIMDE

-135 ALLNLDSEDDNEVI
+135 ALLNLDSEDDSEVI

-159 FRCEFEPC
+159 FSREFEPC
-167 KLGLGELFSP
+167 ELGLGELFSS
-177 SVSEHFGTGLLS
+177 SVSEHLS
-189 NESSHSTSAKNSTQN
+189 
-204 SSNLNADYRESSEH
+204 
-218 LSTGLLSNEGSHSTS
+218 
-233 AENSTQNNS
+233 
-242 NLNADYCESSEHFGT
+242 T

-274 QNSSNLNANYYAL
+274 QNNSNLNANYYEL

-296 SGIEIAKN
+296 SGMQIAKN

-344 ASSKLQNKGLVKA
+344 ASSKLQSKGLVKA

-366 ELFAKLCDDNLKNT
+366 ELFAKLCDDDLKNP
-380 IIMKTNSADFTRN
+380 IIMKS
-393 SRIPMK
+393 
-399 ANSADFTK
+399 NSADFTK
-407 NSRIPMKANSLND
+407 RENSRNSRIPLLND

-448 RTRLTSKDENARIA
+448 RTSLTSKDENAHIA

-504 EPEQSHF
+504 EPEQSEF

-520 KYRPNAKI
+520 KYRPDAKI

>member
-21 KKLGEFLLEFSK
+21 QKLGEFLLEFSK

-92 NGIGLAIIMDIMDQ
+92 NGIGLAIIMDIMDE

-135 ALLNLDSEDDNEVI
+135 ALLNLDSEDDSEVI

-159 FRCEFEPC
+159 FRREFEPC
-167 KLGLGELFSP
+167 ELGLGELFSS
-177 SVSEHFGTGLLS
+177 SVSEHFGTGLLF
-189 NESSHSTSAKNSTQN
+189 NEN
-204 SSNLNADYRESSEH
+204 
-218 LSTGLLSNEGSHSTS
+218 SHSTS
-233 AENSTQNNS
+233 AENSTQN
-242 NLNADYCESSEHFGT
+242 SST
-257 GLLFNEG
+257 
-264 SHSTSAKNCT
+264 
-274 QNSSNLNANYYAL
+274 LNANYYKL
-287 SCEGLEGGH
+287 SCQGLEGGH
-296 SGIEIAKN
+296 SGMQIAKN

-309 KELAHFAKNH
+309 KELAHFAKNN
-319 GANILAMSGG
+319 GANILAISGG

-344 ASSKLQNKGLVKA
+344 ASSKLQSKGLVKA

-366 ELFAKLCDDNLKNT
+366 ELFAKLCDDDLKNT
-380 IIMKTNSADFTRN
+380 II
-393 SRIPMK
+393 MK
-399 ANSADFTK
+399 ANSADFTRRENSR
-407 NSRIPMKANSLND
+407 NSRIPLLND

-448 RTRLTSKDENARIA
+448 RTRLTSKDKNARIA

-483 YEAISELAGFQSSF
+483 YEVISELAGFKSSF
-497 GASSMPW
+497 GPSSMPW
-504 EPEQSHF
+504 EPEQSEF
-511 ATSVLNALQ
+511 AASVLNTLQ

-535 ECGCLSAKMKQKGKK
+535 ECGCLSAKMKQKGKN

-568 RCEIKSAQIIAQVV
+568 RCEIKSAKIIAQVL
-582 RDVLKNA
+582 RDLLKTPKAP

>member
-21 KKLGEFLLEFSK
+21 QKLGEFLLEFSK
-33 SRGFEAKIDESFN
+33 SRGFDTKIDENFN

-92 NGIGLAIIMDIMDQ
+92 NGIGLAIIMDIMDE

-135 ALLNLDSEDDNEVI
+135 ALLNLDSEDDSEVI

-159 FRCEFEPC
+159 FRREFEPC
-167 KLGLGELFSP
+167 ELGLGELFNPEFEPSKLGLGELFS
-177 SVSEHFGTGLLS
+177 SGVSEHLGTGLLS
-189 NESSHSTSAKNSTQN
+189 NES
-204 SSNLNADYRESSEH
+204 
-218 LSTGLLSNEGSHSTS
+218 
-233 AENSTQNNS
+233 
-242 NLNADYCESSEHFGT
+242 
-257 GLLFNEG
+257 

-274 QNSSNLNANYYAL
+274 QNSSNLNANYYEL
-287 SCEGLEGGH
+287 SCQGLEGGH
-296 SGIEIAKN
+296 SGMQIAKN

-319 GANILAMSGG
+319 GANILVMSGG

-344 ASSKLQNKGLVKA
+344 ASSELQSKGLVKA

-366 ELFAKLCDDNLKNT
+366 ELFAKLCDDDLKNP
-380 IIMKTNSADFTRN
+380 IIMKS
-393 SRIPMK
+393 
-399 ANSADFTK
+399 NSADFTK
-407 NSRIPMKANSLND
+407 RENSRNSRIPLLND

-448 RTRLTSKDENARIA
+448 RTSLTSKDENARIA

-469 RSSSQAELAKLKNS
+469 RSSSQEELAKLKNS

-504 EPEQSHF
+504 EPEQSEF
-511 ATSVLNALQ
+511 ATSVLNSLQ

>member
-21 KKLGEFLLEFSK
+21 QKLGEFLLEFSK
-33 SRGFEAKIDESFN
+33 SRGFDTKIDENFN

-92 NGIGLAIIMDIMDQ
+92 NGIGLAIIMDIMDE

-124 ANAFAGEICAP
+124 ANAFTGEICAP
-135 ALLNLDSEDDNEVI
+135 ALLNLDSEDDSEVI

-159 FRCEFEPC
+159 FRREFEPC
-167 KLGLGELFSP
+167 ELGLGELFNPEFEPCELGLGELFSS
-177 SVSEHFGTGLLS
+177 SV
-189 NESSHSTSAKNSTQN
+189 
-204 SSNLNADYRESSEH
+204 SEH
-218 LSTGLLSNEGSHSTS
+218 LSTGLLS
-233 AENSTQNNS
+233 
-242 NLNADYCESSEHFGT
+242 
-257 GLLFNEG
+257 NEG

-274 QNSSNLNANYYAL
+274 QNSSNLNANYYEL
-287 SCEGLEGGH
+287 SCQGLEGGH
-296 SGIEIAKN
+296 SGMQIAKN

-344 ASSKLQNKGLVKA
+344 ASSKLQSKGLVKA

-366 ELFAKLCDDNLKNT
+366 ELFTKLCDDDLKNP
-380 IIMKTNSADFTRN
+380 IIMKS
-393 SRIPMK
+393 
-399 ANSADFTK
+399 NSADFTK
-407 NSRIPMKANSLND
+407 RENSRNSRIPLLND

-448 RTRLTSKDENARIA
+448 RTSLTSKDENARIA

-469 RSSSQAELAKLKNS
+469 RSSSQEELAKLKNS

-504 EPEQSHF
+504 EPEQSEF

>member
-21 KKLGEFLLEFSK
+21 QKLGEFLLEFSK

-46 IHAIKGKPKICLQ
+46 IHAIKGNPKICLQ

-92 NGIGLAIIMDIMDQ
+92 NGIGLAIIMDIMDE

-135 ALLNLDSEDDNEVI
+135 ALLNLDSEDDSEVI

-159 FRCEFEPC
+159 FRREFEPC
-167 KLGLGELFSP
+167 ELGLGELFSS

-189 NESSHSTSAKNSTQN
+189 NESSHSTSAKN
-204 SSNLNADYRESSEH
+204 
-218 LSTGLLSNEGSHSTS
+218 
-233 AENSTQNNS
+233 
-242 NLNADYCESSEHFGT
+242 
-257 GLLFNEG
+257 
-264 SHSTSAKNCT
+264 CT
-274 QNSSNLNANYYAL
+274 QNSSNLNANYYEL

-296 SGIEIAKN
+296 SGMQIAKN

-344 ASSKLQNKGLVKA
+344 ASSKLQSKGLVNA

-366 ELFAKLCDDNLKNT
+366 ELFAKLCDDDLKNT
-380 IIMKTNSADFTRN
+380 II
-393 SRIPMK
+393 MK
-399 ANSADFTK
+399 ANSADFTRRENSR
-407 NSRIPMKANSLND
+407 NSRIPLLND
-420 FLLALPHGVLGWDE
+420 FLLALTHGVLGWAE

-448 RTRLTSKDENARIA
+448 RTGLTSKDENARIA

-469 RSSSQAELAKLKNS
+469 RSSSQEELAKLKNS

-504 EPEQSHF
+504 EPEQSEF

-582 RDVLKNA
+582 RDVLKNV

>member
-9 QICSIPHCSYQA
+9 QICSIPHCSYQSQ
-21 KKLGEFLLEFSK
+21 KLGEFLLEFSK
-33 SRGFEAKIDESFN
+33 SRGFDTKIDENFN

-77 DGEFLSAKNSTLGAD
+77 NGEFLSAKNSTLGAD
-92 NGIGLAIIMDIMDQ
+92 NGIGLAIIMDIMDE

-135 ALLNLDSEDDNEVI
+135 ALLNLDSEDDSEVI

-159 FRCEFEPC
+159 FRREFEPC
-167 KLGLGELFSP
+167 ELGLGELFSS

-189 NESSHSTSAKNSTQN
+189 IES
-204 SSNLNADYRESSEH
+204 
-218 LSTGLLSNEGSHSTS
+218 
-233 AENSTQNNS
+233 
-242 NLNADYCESSEHFGT
+242 
-257 GLLFNEG
+257 

-274 QNSSNLNANYYAL
+274 QNSSNLNANYCESSEHFGTRLLSIEGSHSTSAENSTQNSSNLNANYYEL

-296 SGIEIAKN
+296 SGMQIAKN

-319 GANILAMSGG
+319 GANILTMSGG
-329 DRDNAIPTWAKALVS
+329 DRDNAIPTWSKALVS
-344 ASSKLQNKGLVKA
+344 ASSKLESEGLVKA

-366 ELFAKLCDDNLKNT
+366 ELFAKLCDDDLKNP
-380 IIMKTNSADFTRN
+380 IIMKSNSADFTRN

-399 ANSADFTK
+399 SNSADFTRNSR
-407 NSRIPMKANSLND
+407 NSRIPLLND

-448 RTRLTSKDENARIA
+448 RTGLTSKDENARIA

-504 EPEQSHF
+504 EPEQSEF
-511 ATSVLNALQ
+511 ATSVLTALQ
-520 KYRPNAKI
+520 KYRPDAKI

-535 ECGCLSAKMKQKGKK
+535 ECGCLNAKMKQKGKK

>member
-21 KKLGEFLLEFSK
+21 QKLGEFLLEFSK
-33 SRGFEAKIDESFN
+33 SRGFDTKIDESFN

-92 NGIGLAIIMDIMDQ
+92 NGIGLAIIMDIMDE

-124 ANAFAGEICAP
+124 ANAFTGEICAP
-135 ALLNLDSEDDNEVI
+135 ALLNLDSEDDSEVI

-159 FRCEFEPC
+159 FRREFEPC
-167 KLGLGELFSP
+167 ELGLGELFSS
-177 SVSEHFGTGLLS
+177 SVSEHFGIGLSS
-189 NESSHSTSAKNSTQN
+189 NES
-204 SSNLNADYRESSEH
+204 
-218 LSTGLLSNEGSHSTS
+218 
-233 AENSTQNNS
+233 
-242 NLNADYCESSEHFGT
+242 
-257 GLLFNEG
+257 

-274 QNSSNLNANYYAL
+274 QNSSNLNANYYEL
-287 SCEGLEGGH
+287 SCHGLEGGH
-296 SGIEIAKN
+296 SGIQIAKN

-344 ASSKLQNKGLVKA
+344 ASSELQSKGLVKA

-366 ELFAKLCDDNLKNT
+366 ELFTKLCDDDLKNP
-380 IIMKTNSADFTRN
+380 IIMKS
-393 SRIPMK
+393 
-399 ANSADFTK
+399 NSADFTK
-407 NSRIPMKANSLND
+407 RENSRNSRIPLLND

-448 RTRLTSKDENARIA
+448 RTRLTSKDENVRIA

-469 RSSSQAELAKLKNS
+469 RSSSQEELAKLKNS

-504 EPEQSHF
+504 EPEQSEF
-511 ATSVLNALQ
+511 ATSVLTALQ

>member
-1 MRFLGYFE
+1 
-9 QICSIPHCSYQA
+9 
-21 KKLGEFLLEFSK
+21 
-33 SRGFEAKIDESFN
+33 
-46 IHAIKGKPKICLQ
+46 
-59 AHYDMVCVGEAP
+59 
-71 KIELEN
+71 
-77 DGEFLSAKNSTLGAD
+77 
-92 NGIGLAIIMDIMDQ
+92 MDIMDE

-135 ALLNLDSEDDNEVI
+135 ALLNLDSEDDSEVI

-159 FRCEFEPC
+159 FRREFEPC
-167 KLGLGELFSP
+167 ELGLGELFSS

-189 NESSHSTSAKNSTQN
+189 NESSHSTSAKNCTQN
-204 SSNLNADYRESSEH
+204 NSNLNANYRESSEY
-218 LSTGLLSNEGSHSTS
+218 LSTGLLFNEGSHSTS
-233 AENSTQNNS
+233 AENSTQN
-242 NLNADYCESSEHFGT
+242 
-257 GLLFNEG
+257 
-264 SHSTSAKNCT
+264 
-274 QNSSNLNANYYAL
+274 SSNLNANYYEL

-296 SGIEIAKN
+296 SGMQIAKN

-319 GANILAMSGG
+319 GANILAISGG

-344 ASSKLQNKGLVKA
+344 ASSKLQSKGLVKA

-366 ELFAKLCDDNLKNT
+366 ELFAKLCDDDLKNT

-393 SRIPMK
+393 SKIPMK
-399 ANSADFTK
+399 ANSADFTRRENSR
-407 NSRIPMKANSLND
+407 NSRIPLLND

-469 RSSSQAELAKLKNS
+469 RSSSQEELAKLKNS

-497 GASSMPW
+497 GPSSLPW
-504 EPEQSHF
+504 EPEQSEF
-511 ATSVLNALQ
+511 ATSVLTALQ

-568 RCEIKSAQIIAQVV
+568 RCEIKSAKIIAQVL
-582 RDVLKNA
+582 RDLLKNA

>member
-21 KKLGEFLLEFSK
+21 QKLGEFLLEFSK
-33 SRGFEAKIDESFN
+33 SRGFDTKIDENFN

-92 NGIGLAIIMDIMDQ
+92 NGIGLAIIMDIMDE

-135 ALLNLDSEDDNEVI
+135 ALLNLDSEDDSEVI

-167 KLGLGELFSP
+167 ELGLGELFSS

-189 NESSHSTSAKNSTQN
+189 NESSHSTSA
-204 SSNLNADYRESSEH
+204 
-218 LSTGLLSNEGSHSTS
+218 
-233 AENSTQNNS
+233 ENS
-242 NLNADYCESSEHFGT
+242 
-257 GLLFNEG
+257 
-264 SHSTSAKNCT
+264 T
-274 QNSSNLNANYYAL
+274 QNSSNLNANYYEL

-296 SGIEIAKN
+296 SGMQIAKN

-344 ASSKLQNKGLVKA
+344 ASSKLQSKGLVKA

-366 ELFAKLCDDNLKNT
+366 ELFAKLCDDDLKNP
-380 IIMKTNSADFTRN
+380 IIMKS
-393 SRIPMK
+393 
-399 ANSADFTK
+399 NSADFTK
-407 NSRIPMKANSLND
+407 RENSRNSRIPLLND

-448 RTRLTSKDENARIA
+448 RTSLTSKDENARIA

-469 RSSSQAELAKLKNS
+469 RSSSQEELAKLKNS

-504 EPEQSHF
+504 EPEQSEF
-511 ATSVLNALQ
+511 ATSVLTALQ
-520 KYRPNAKI
+520 KYRPDAKI

>member
-21 KKLGEFLLEFSK
+21 QKLGEFLLEFSK
-33 SRGFEAKIDESFN
+33 SRGFDTKIDENFN

-92 NGIGLAIIMDIMDQ
+92 NGIGLAIIMDIMDE

-135 ALLNLDSEDDNEVI
+135 ALLNLDSEDDSEVI

-159 FRCEFEPC
+159 FRREFEPC
-167 KLGLGELFSP
+167 ELGLGELFNPEFEPSKLGLGELFS
-177 SVSEHFGTGLLS
+177 SGVSEHLGTGLLS
-189 NESSHSTSAKNSTQN
+189 NES
-204 SSNLNADYRESSEH
+204 
-218 LSTGLLSNEGSHSTS
+218 
-233 AENSTQNNS
+233 
-242 NLNADYCESSEHFGT
+242 
-257 GLLFNEG
+257 

-274 QNSSNLNANYYAL
+274 QNSSNLNANYYEL

-296 SGIEIAKN
+296 SGMQIAKN

-329 DRDNAIPTWAKALVS
+329 DRDNAIPTWAKALVF
-344 ASSKLQNKGLVKA
+344 ASSELESKGLVKA

-366 ELFAKLCDDNLKNT
+366 ELFAKLCDDDLKNP
-380 IIMKTNSADFTRN
+380 IIMKS
-393 SRIPMK
+393 
-399 ANSADFTK
+399 NSADFTK
-407 NSRIPMKANSLND
+407 RENSRNSRIPLLND

-448 RTRLTSKDENARIA
+448 RTSLTSKDENARIA

-469 RSSSQAELAKLKNS
+469 RSSSQEELAKLKNS

-504 EPEQSHF
+504 EPEQSEF
-511 ATSVLNALQ
+511 ATSVLNSLQ

>member
-21 KKLGEFLLEFSK
+21 QKLGEFLLEFSK
-33 SRGFEAKIDESFN
+33 SRGFDTKIDESFN

-92 NGIGLAIIMDIMDQ
+92 NGIGLAIIMDIMDE

-135 ALLNLDSEDDNEVI
+135 ALLNLDSEDDSEVI

-159 FRCEFEPC
+159 FRREFEPC
-167 KLGLGELFSP
+167 ELGLGELFSS
-177 SVSEHFGTGLLS
+177 SVSEQLS
-189 NESSHSTSAKNSTQN
+189 
-204 SSNLNADYRESSEH
+204 
-218 LSTGLLSNEGSHSTS
+218 
-233 AENSTQNNS
+233 
-242 NLNADYCESSEHFGT
+242 T
-257 GLLFNEG
+257 GLLFNEN

-274 QNSSNLNANYYAL
+274 QNSSTLNANYYEL

-296 SGIEIAKN
+296 SGMQIAKN
-304 IPNAI
+304 IPNDI

-344 ASSKLQNKGLVKA
+344 ASSKLQSKGLVNA

-366 ELFAKLCDDNLKNT
+366 ELFAKLCDDDLKNT
-380 IIMKTNSADFTRN
+380 IIMKTNSSDFTRN
-393 SRIPMK
+393 SKIPMK
-399 ANSADFTK
+399 ANSADFNR
-407 NSRIPMKANSLND
+407 NSNIPMKANSADSTRNSRISLLND
-420 FLLALPHGVLGWDE
+420 FLLALSHGVLGWDE

-483 YEAISELAGFQSSF
+483 YEAISELAGFKSSF
-497 GASSMPW
+497 GPSSMPW
-504 EPEQSHF
+504 EPEQSEF

-520 KYRPNAKI
+520 KYRPDAKI

>member
-21 KKLGEFLLEFSK
+21 QKLGEFLLEFSK

-92 NGIGLAIIMDIMDQ
+92 NGIGLAIIMDIMDEV
-106 AQDLEVLFTSDE
+106 QDLEVLFTSDE

-135 ALLNLDSEDDNEVI
+135 ALLNLDSEDDSEVI

-159 FRCEFEPC
+159 FRREFEPC
-167 KLGLGELFSP
+167 ELGLGELFSS
-177 SVSEHFGTGLLS
+177 SV
-189 NESSHSTSAKNSTQN
+189 
-204 SSNLNADYRESSEH
+204 
-218 LSTGLLSNEGSHSTS
+218 
-233 AENSTQNNS
+233 
-242 NLNADYCESSEHFGT
+242 SEHFGT

-264 SHSTSAKNCT
+264 SHSTSAENST
-274 QNSSNLNANYYAL
+274 QNSSTLNANYYEL

-296 SGIEIAKN
+296 SGMQIAKN

-319 GANILAMSGG
+319 GANILAISGG

-344 ASSKLQNKGLVKA
+344 ASSKLQSKGLVKA

-366 ELFAKLCDDNLKNT
+366 ELFAKLCDDDLKNT
-380 IIMKTNSADFTRN
+380 VI
-393 SRIPMK
+393 MK
-399 ANSADFTK
+399 ANSADFTRRENSR
-407 NSRIPMKANSLND
+407 NSRIPLLND

-469 RSSSQAELAKLKNS
+469 RSSSQAELTKLKNS
-483 YEAISELAGFQSSF
+483 YEAISELAGFKSSF
-497 GASSMPW
+497 GPSSMPW
-504 EPEQSHF
+504 EPEQSEF
-511 ATSVLNALQ
+511 ATSVLTALQ
-520 KYRPNAKI
+520 KYRPDAKI

-550 LVACSIGP
+550 LVACSIGS

-568 RCEIKSAQIIAQVV
+568 RCEIKSAQIIAQVL
-582 RDVLKNA
+582 RDLLKTPKAP